1 MALSG
6 MEVFTL
12 RKKSGFTR
20 AEMAKKLEYS
30 DESLHDWE
38 RRDKKHRPMPP
49 NVEVRFL
56 MIVNGIIAEHE
67 SLQSTTM
74 RRAA

>member
-1 MALSG
+1 MSLSG

-12 RKKSGFTR
+12 RKKAGFTR
-20 AEMAKKLEYS
+20 AEMAEKIKYS

-56 MIVNGIIAEHE
+56 TIVNGIIAEHE
-67 SLQSTTM
+67 GLRVTTM